1 MLVVDQCEAVFSL
14 CPSVEE
20 RVRFLAALVEHART
34 SSLVVVMRADHISSF
49 AEHPPFLR
57 LSESGLYVLA
67 PMGESQLREAIEA
80 PARQSGLR
88 LEAGLVDLLIRDVEG
103 EPGALPLLS
112 HALRRTWER
121 REGRVLTV
129 EGYRATGGIRGAVAQ
144 SAERVYEK
152 TSEGQRPLLRDLMLR
167 LVAPGP
173 EGEPV
178 RNRVPRRLVVASD
191 ENDRLVERLVGA
203 RLVTSDEGS
212 VELAHEALVRAW
224 PRLRGWLEDDS
235 DGQRHL
241 RHLTAA
247 ADAWVAMGRPAS
259 ELYRGAR
266 LQRVVE
272 WRDDARPRLTGA
284 EAEFVAASE
293 RLAADE
299 QREAVERA
307 RRDRRSNRRLR
318 ALVVG
323 LAVLV
328 ATAVVAGAAA
338 VRQGGQAR
346 TAATEADAGRVGAQG
361 VLTERPDTALL
372 LAIAGLRT
380 HDSPSTRADLLTV
393 LTRTPQ
399 LLRAVHTDD
408 GSLFSVEASPDGRTL
423 ATYDDENNL
432 TFWEARTL
440 GRLGAF
446 DANLP
451 SGPADAVFA
460 VAPMA
465 FSPDGGTLALGTVTL
480 DPRPVRL
487 IDTAD
492 HEVAD
497 VQLGGLP
504 TGLTHVADVE
514 YSADGNSL
522 AATFDHYRKGSPDV
536 TSTSAA
542 VWDLRRPAEP
552 VARIRTGAPWAHLAL
567 SRTATCC
574 SSQAKVR
581 TVGARPGPRS
591 TAPVRRCAR
600 PARCSVGT
608 AMPRCSWTRPG
619 ACS

>member
-1 MLVVDQCEAVFSL
+1 
-14 CPSVEE
+14 
-20 RVRFLAALVEHART
+20 
-34 SSLVVVMRADHISSF
+34 
-49 AEHPPFLR
+49 
-57 LSESGLYVLA
+57 
-67 PMGESQLREAIEA
+67 
-80 PARQSGLR
+80 
-88 LEAGLVDLLIRDVEG
+88 
-103 EPGALPLLS
+103 
-112 HALRRTWER
+112 
-121 REGRVLTV
+121 
-129 EGYRATGGIRGAVAQ
+129 
-144 SAERVYEK
+144 
-152 TSEGQRPLLRDLMLR
+152 
-167 LVAPGP
+167 
-173 EGEPV
+173 
-178 RNRVPRRLVVASD
+178 
-191 ENDRLVERLVGA
+191 
-203 RLVTSDEGS
+203 
-212 VELAHEALVRAW
+212 
-224 PRLRGWLEDDS
+224 
-235 DGQRHL
+235 
-241 RHLTAA
+241 
-247 ADAWVAMGRPAS
+247 MGRPAS

-318 ALVVG
+318 AMVVG

-338 VRQGGQAR
+338 LRQGGQAR

-432 TFWEARTL
+432 TFWDARTL
-440 GRLGAF
+440 VGWAF

-487 IDTAD
+487 IDTATTSS
-492 HEVAD
+492 
-497 VQLGGLP
+497 P
-504 TGLTHVADVE
+504 T
-514 YSADGNSL
+514 YSSVD
-522 AATFDHYRKGSPDV
+522 F
-536 TSTSAA
+536 
-542 VWDLRRPAEP
+542 RPAS
-552 VARIRTGAPWAHLAL
+552 RTSPTWSTA
-567 SRTATCC
+567 RTATPL
-574 SSQAKVR
+574 R
-581 TVGARPGPRS
+581 PRS
-591 TAPVRRCAR
+591 TTTARAP
-600 PARCSVGT
+600 PT
-608 AMPRCSWTRPG
+608 
-619 ACS
+619 